1 MDFDDV
7 LSELKQKRDELRVQL
22 NLGKREMQDEIDEE
36 WREFQAKFRDFSA
49 KAELKETR
57 DEIGEELGELAE
69 DLKRGYRRIRDA
81 LKD

>member
-7 LSELKQKRDELRVQL
+7 VSDLKRKRDELRVQL
-22 NLGKREMQDEIDEE
+22 NLGKRELQDEVDEE
-36 WREFQAKFRDFSA
+36 WREFQTKLKDFSA

-57 DEIGEELGELAE
+57 DEIGEELSELAE

>member
-36 WREFQAKFRDFSA
+36 WREFQAKLKDFSA
-49 KAELKETR
+49 KAELRETR